1 MSGELTGALMQQ
13 AIVFVLVLTRLS
25 ALIMTAPGFGA
36 TYTPM
41 QVRAIL
47 ALALSLLITP
57 LFWAMPFQEPA
68 NLLQLFAMI
77 AREASL
83 GLMLGV
89 SILILVSGLQL
100 AGQLI
105 SQVGGLQLADIF
117 DPTFDTSMPIFSKLL
132 ELVAVSVFLCIGG
145 HRQVMEAL
153 LYSFRS
159 IPPGNVVWSETWTDA
174 LCQIALQSFEVGL
187 RASAPVVIALLM
199 STLILGL
206 ISRTVPQL
214 NILAVGF
221 GLNSL
226 VLLGAMSFCV
236 GAAGWILHDQATSVL
251 ENLTSLLT
259 TSSVSP
265 VIGR

>member
-1 MSGELTGALMQQ
+1 MSGDLTGALMQQ

-25 ALIMTAPGFGA
+25 ALIMTAPGYGA

-47 ALALSLLITP
+47 AIGLSLLITP
-57 LFWAMPFQEPA
+57 LFWATPLEAPA
-68 NLLQLFAMI
+68 NLLQLAAMV

-89 SILILVSGLQL
+89 SVLILVSGLQL

-105 SQVGGLQLADIF
+105 SQVGGLQLADVF
-117 DPTFDTSMPIFSKLL
+117 DPTFDTSLPIFSKLL
-132 ELVAVSVFLCIGG
+132 ELVAVAVFLSIGG

-153 LYSFRS
+153 LYSFHS
-159 IPPGNVVWSETWTDA
+159 IPPGCVTWSESWTEA
-174 LCQIALQSFEVGL
+174 LCQIAMQSFEVGL

-226 VLLGAMSFCV
+226 VLLGTMSFCIGV
-236 GAAGWILHDQATSVL
+236 AAWILQDQAALVL
-251 ENLTSLLT
+251 ENLSSLLND
-259 TSSVSP
+259 SSVSP
-265 VIGR
+265 VLGR